1 MKIKFFSVIILI
13 FFLLGFI
20 SCKKEKNATPLLPPI
35 LTLNF
40 TEKFIPDQL
49 PVIVFI
55 SDLKGKVITD
65 TTCSSNGT
73 YVLYPHDGKSIPEKF
88 MVTVVNSEIY
98 WHNLMVHINTYTN
111 VAKGTEWT
119 IKGTKPDTVGM
130 ATISPVKLP
139 TLSGPILYS
148 NSGYSNTTFNSL
160 DCIALLYKSPDDL
173 YVKIQTPGG
182 QFYKIVTDIVRNG
195 KYTIDMSDAIQAES
209 HAISF
214 SVSAENYEAELYGYK
229 DANYDSPVPILAEN
243 LISDGLPVN
252 SVNLYY
258 PPSIFAGFHTMLML
272 QETYASDV
280 TWYYHTEGI
289 IPDEFRK
296 IDANI
301 LSMQPKTGGLMI
313 QSSGTYN
320 MVGAHWEF
328 VDHALVFYEW
338 QLFTPDTTRTMVIP
352 EIAPAFKRMFPSI
365 SLDSLN
371 FQYAELTDF
380 QNLESYDELI
390 NKLFDPAHP
399 SQMDR
404 FDASIIRK
412 IFTSH

>member
-1 MKIKFFSVIILI
+1 MKIRFPSFKILI
-13 FFLLGFI
+13 LFFMGFI
-20 SCKKEKNATPLLPPI
+20 SCKKEKNAPPPLPPI

-65 TTCSSNGT
+65 TTCSSNGI
-73 YVLYPHDGKSIPEKF
+73 YVLYPPDGKSIPDNF

-111 VAKGTEWT
+111 VAKGSEWT

-130 ATISPVKLP
+130 ATISLVNLP
-139 TLSGPILYS
+139 THSGPILYS
-148 NSGYSNTTFNSL
+148 NSGYSNTTFDPL
-160 DCIALLYKSPDDL
+160 DRIALLYTSPDDL
-173 YVKIQTPGG
+173 YVKIQTSGG
-182 QFYKIVTDIVRNG
+182 QLFKIVKNIVRNG
-195 KYTIDMSDAIQAES
+195 NYSINMSDVNQATS
-209 HAISF
+209 HTISF
-214 SVSAENYEAELYGYK
+214 PISAENYEAELYGYK
-229 DANYDSPVPILAEN
+229 NANYDSPIPILADN

-258 PPSIFAGFHTMLML
+258 PPSVFSGFHTKLML
-272 QETYASDV
+272 QETYSSDAAF
-280 TWYYHTEGI
+280 YYHTEGS
-289 IPDEFRK
+289 IPDEFQK
-296 IDANI
+296 INADI
-301 LSMQPKTGGLMI
+301 LSMQPKKGSLAI
-313 QSSGTYN
+313 QTSGTYN
-320 MVGAHWEF
+320 MTGAHWEF

-338 QLFTPDTTRTMVIP
+338 QLFAPDTTRTMIIP
-352 EIAPAFKRMFPSI
+352 EIAPALKRMFPSI

-380 QNLESYDELI
+380 QNLASYDDLI

-404 FDASIIRK
+404 FDATTLRK
-412 IFTSH
+412 ILISH